1 MTHNFDHIIKQR
13 KREHGIM
20 KGGNKRKEKEIQEN
34 VKYTR
39 KNTGIS
45 QEQVR

>member
-1 MTHNFDHIIKQR
+1 LITLLSKE

>member
-1 MTHNFDHIIKQR
+1 
-13 KREHGIM
+13 M